1 MIPSSRSNRQWTSS
15 KIQEKLAAFR
25 PFCQAFVDAHQHRGP
40 DMWRMGEAEAA
51 ADDDGE
57 ELEPGD
63 DQAAACAAE
72 AAAPMPPVVPASTEG
87 APGHSKVVVVIIS
100 TLFMDAWARG
110 GLDVEG
116 PEPPLLSER

>member
-1 MIPSSRSNRQWTSS
+1 
-15 KIQEKLAAFR
+15 
-25 PFCQAFVDAHQHRGP
+25 
-40 DMWRMGEAEAA
+40 MWRMGEAEAA

-57 ELEPGD
+57 EVEPGD

-72 AAAPMPPVVPASTEG
+72 AAAPTPHVVPASTEG

-110 GLDVEG
+110 GL
-116 PEPPLLSER
+116 PAPPYHSTVVKPHLHGHMHT